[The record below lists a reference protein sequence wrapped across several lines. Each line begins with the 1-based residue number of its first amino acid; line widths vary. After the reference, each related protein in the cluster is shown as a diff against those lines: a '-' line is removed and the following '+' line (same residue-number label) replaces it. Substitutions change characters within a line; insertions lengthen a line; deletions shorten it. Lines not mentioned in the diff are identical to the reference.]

1 MKLFLVRFAS
11 TRGDRVVPSKS
22 TNATR
27 PAVRNRNDGLRELG
41 AFTSLNTE
49 GTERLCG
56 LRVKALRGTE
66 DTETPLRAAPMHRP
80 FLYSGALRVLVL
92 VLGMV
97 ATVRAQAAPPQT
109 PKLTL
114 KDAEALALRNHPL
127 LQAATFEAEAAN
139 QVTREEKSAYY
150 PTAIG
155 SLTGAGAIPDSRI
168 AAGFL
173 NNPTIYNRYSNGLE
187 VNQLITDFG
196 RTSNLVASARLGA
209 KAASES
215 AQQTAQ
221 DVLLAVNRAYFGV
234 LRAEAVLK
242 VAEETVKAR
251 QILADQITTLEK
263 NKLRSLVD
271 VSFAEVDLAQA
282 QLLLVQAQNNEKAS
296 YAELATALGLAN
308 PQPFDLAEEPMPPA
322 PLADPTDLIVQA
334 LQDRPDLS
342 SARFSHEAAL
352 RYARAERDLWMP
364 TISATGAA
372 GLTPAYQ
379 VPLSDRYAAAGINV
393 NIPIFNGF
401 LFSARHQEANLRAK
415 AADQSHARPCRP
427 HLARRA
433 NRLAR
438 RRYRLSASR
447 RHRPVAEG
455 GHLGARPRA
464 GPLQTWAQLDRRTLP
479 SATESDP
486 GPNRRHQREVRFPD
500 SVRGS
505 QLSDRA
511 ITLVAYALT
520 NFKAAEFKQ

>member
-1 MKLFLVRFAS
+1 MRRFGFQR
-11 TRGDRVVPSKS
+11 TVI
-22 TNATR
+22 
-27 PAVRNRNDGLRELG
+27 
-41 AFTSLNTE
+41 
-49 GTERLCG
+49 LCA
-56 LRVKALRGTE
+56 LTCALR
-66 DTETPLRAAPMHRP
+66 L
-80 FLYSGALRVLVL
+80 S
-92 VLGMV
+92 
-97 ATVRAQAAPPQT
+97 ATIASLAAPPQA

-139 QVTREEKSAYY
+139 QVSREQKSAYY

-155 SLTGAGAIPDSRI
+155 SLTGAGAMSNSRI

-173 NNPTIYNRYSNGLE
+173 NNPIIYNRYSNGLE
-187 VNQLITDFG
+187 INQLITDFG

-234 LRAEAVLK
+234 LRGQAVLK

-263 NKLRSLVD
+263 NKLRSLLD

-308 PQPFDLAEEPMPPA
+308 PQPFDLAEEPLPPA
-322 PLADPTDLIVQA
+322 PSADPTGLIVQA

-342 SARFSHEAAL
+342 SARFGHEAAL

-364 TISATGAA
+364 TISATGEA

-393 NIPIFNGF
+393 NIPVFNGF

-415 AADQSHARPCRP
+415 AADQSMRD
-427 HLARRA
+427 LADRISRDVRTA
-433 NRLAR
+433 WLDAGTAYQRLA
-438 RRYRLSASR
+438 
-447 RHRPVAEG
+447 V
-455 GHLGARPRA
+455 
-464 GPLQTWAQLDRRTLP
+464 TAQLLKEATLALDLAQGRYKLGLSSIVELSQAQLNLTQAQIADS
-479 SATESDP
+479 SAKYDFQIQSAVLSYQI
-486 GPNRRHQREVRFPD
+486 G
-500 SVRGS
+500 
-505 QLSDRA
+505 QLH
-511 ITLVAYALT
+511 
-520 NFKAAEFKQ
+520 

>member
-1 MKLFLVRFAS
+1 MRRFGFQRTVILCAL
-11 TRGDRVVPSKS
+11 TCALGLA
-22 TNATR
+22 ATI
-27 PAVRNRNDGLRELG
+27 PTL
-41 AFTSLNTE
+41 
-49 GTERLCG
+49 
-56 LRVKALRGTE
+56 
-66 DTETPLRAAPMHRP
+66 AAP
-80 FLYSGALRVLVL
+80 S
-92 VLGMV
+92 
-97 ATVRAQAAPPQT
+97 QT

-139 QVTREEKSAYY
+139 QVTREQKSAYY

-173 NNPTIYNRYSNGLE
+173 NNPIIYNRYSNGLE
-187 VNQLITDFG
+187 INQLVTDFG

-234 LRAEAVLK
+234 LRGQAVLK

-251 QILADQITTLEK
+251 RILADQITTLEK

-282 QLLLVQAQNNEKAS
+282 QLLLVQAQNGEKAS
-296 YAELATALGLAN
+296 YAELADALGLAN

-322 PLADPTDLIVQA
+322 PIADPTDLIVQA

-364 TISATGAA
+364 TITATGAA

-415 AADQSHARPCRP
+415 AADQSMRD
-427 HLARRA
+427 LADRISRDVRTA
-433 NRLAR
+433 WLDAGTAYQRLA
-438 RRYRLSASR
+438 
-447 RHRPVAEG
+447 V
-455 GHLGARPRA
+455 
-464 GPLQTWAQLDRRTLP
+464 TAQLLKEATLALDLAQARYKLGLSSIVELSQAQLNLTQAQIADS
-479 SATESDP
+479 SAKYDFQIQSAILSYQI
-486 GPNRRHQREVRFPD
+486 G
-500 SVRGS
+500 
-505 QLSDRA
+505 QLH
-511 ITLVAYALT
+511 
-520 NFKAAEFKQ
+520 

>member
-1 MKLFLVRFAS
+1 MRRFGFQRTVILCAL
-11 TRGDRVVPSKS
+11 TCALGLA
-22 TNATR
+22 ATI
-27 PAVRNRNDGLRELG
+27 PTL
-41 AFTSLNTE
+41 
-49 GTERLCG
+49 
-56 LRVKALRGTE
+56 
-66 DTETPLRAAPMHRP
+66 
-80 FLYSGALRVLVL
+80 
-92 VLGMV
+92 
-97 ATVRAQAAPPQT
+97 AAPPQT

-150 PTAIG
+150 PTATA

-187 VNQLITDFG
+187 INQLIADFG

-209 KAASES
+209 KAASQS

-234 LRAEAVLK
+234 LRGQAVLK

-282 QLLLVQAQNNEKAS
+282 QLLLVQAQNGEKAS
-296 YAELATALGLAN
+296 YAELADALGLAN

-322 PLADPTDLIVQA
+322 PIADPTDLIVQA

-364 TISATGAA
+364 TITATGAA

-415 AADQSHARPCRP
+415 AADQSMRD
-427 HLARRA
+427 LADRISRDVRTA
-433 NRLAR
+433 WLDAGTAYQRLA
-438 RRYRLSASR
+438 
-447 RHRPVAEG
+447 V
-455 GHLGARPRA
+455 
-464 GPLQTWAQLDRRTLP
+464 TAQLLKEATLALDLAQARYKLGLSSIVELSQAQLNLTQAQIADS
-479 SATESDP
+479 SAKYDFQIQSAVLSYQM
-486 GPNRRHQREVRFPD
+486 G
-500 SVRGS
+500 
-505 QLSDRA
+505 QLH
-511 ITLVAYALT
+511 
-520 NFKAAEFKQ
+520 